1 MPRMTMTKEEKVLAY
16 AVKDARF
23 PLSSVEGTFKGE
35 RRVFLCLMD
44 YVDEKDTSRGFNMTP
59 IAMLVSP
66 ADFKDIKDHKGDGL
80 GESKPDIVIAKG

>member
-1 MPRMTMTKEEKVLAY
+1 
-16 AVKDARF
+16 
-23 PLSSVEGTFKGE
+23 
-35 RRVFLCLMD
+35 MD
-44 YVDEKDTSRGFNMTP
+44 YVDENDTSRGFNMTP